1 MTILFHILNCPP
13 VLLGRVSMNKTLYRR
28 RSNLSVAVQIS
39 SVSIQTD
46 DSENLIESKKILG
59 SGMALKRSQTPNSLL
74 RQPNTIGVI
83 GGVSVYSTLIFLEKL
98 VRWSSKDG
106 QECVPFVV
114 CSDPALSKELPVL
127 SSFHSFNDRN
137 AQTQFNYGHIVGDLQ
152 QKRLFL
158 EQSGACCIVMPCHL
172 SHVWH
177 SEVSKGCSLP
187 FLHVGDCVAME
198 LSKKNLRPLEA
209 GSNVRIGVLATGAT
223 LKAGV
228 YQEKLQSQGFEV
240 VLPDQATMHH
250 IILPAIEA
258 FNRRDIT
265 GARNLLRIAVQVLL
279 VRAVNTVIL
288 ASDEMQGLL
297 PHDDPLLKKCVDPMD
312 ALARSTIRWAT
323 STEKSKHK
331 NDTLVTRPILL
342 DEPELQADPEPIFI
356 YHPTTKEVSAAMGT
370 PMEDFFD
377 GANVVA
383 EAMASAFAAAQGAPV
398 ETSIHSIEPGPID
411 EGAQTERVSE
421 FASIPTKT
429 LTPQKGVNPTA
440 AFQTKSASPATPF
453 VISTNDPFAVLSQ
466 AVKDGSSLVVTP
478 SSIPSFATRGL
489 DADLF
494 SDEGSEEVLE
504 DSDDEPTMKKRVSDS
519 DEKDS
524 GEHETKAMDI
534 PEEPETAANIAMPI
548 ASIPVTTAVPV
559 FATPVASVSATPA
572 APTSMG
578 PGPILTGVTAPF
590 QFEVGSSS
598 ATILDPASEAAAFF
612 TRFDQPEVNDLDPA
626 DFWAARSPYV
636 DFHGFKVPG
645 ECAPHLEAL
654 YRSRGDFMQGFLLGR
669 STREHFLKLLGS
681 VMNDME
687 HNFIDTISAERILQW
702 RAAVQ
707 ELIRVGF
714 AVEFMLDH
722 LREIARAFFMKK
734 VQLVVDTIDTRI
746 EALKKEVADLEG
758 RRERLLSGVTG
769 PTRFGDQTLI
779 SGL

>member
-1 MTILFHILNCPP
+1 MTILFHVLNCPP

-28 RSNLSVAVQIS
+28 RSNLSAAVQIS

-46 DSENLIESKKILG
+46 DSEKLIESKKILG
-59 SGMALKRSQTPNSLL
+59 SGMALKRSQTPHSLL

-114 CSDPALSKELPVL
+114 CSDPAL
-127 SSFHSFNDRN
+127 
-137 AQTQFNYGHIVGDLQ
+137 IGDLQ

-177 SEVSKGCSLP
+177 SEVSKGCSVP

-198 LSKKNLRPLEA
+198 LSKANLRPLEA

-258 FNRRDIT
+258 FYRRDIT

-297 PHDDPLLKKCVDPMD
+297 PHDDPLLKKCIDPMD

-323 STEKSKHK
+323 STEKV
-331 NDTLVTRPILL
+331 DL
-342 DEPELQADPEPIFI
+342 EPISI
-356 YHPTTKEVSAAMGT
+356 YHPTTEEVFAGMGT
-370 PMEDFFD
+370 PMEGFFD
-377 GANVVA
+377 GADVVA
-383 EAMASAFAAAQGAPV
+383 EAMAFASAAAQRAPA
-398 ETSIHSIEPGPID
+398 ETPTSSAELGPIK
-411 EGAQTERVSE
+411 EGAQTER
-421 FASIPTKT
+421 
-429 LTPQKGVNPTA
+429 
-440 AFQTKSASPATPF
+440 
-453 VISTNDPFAVLSQ
+453 
-466 AVKDGSSLVVTP
+466 AVKDDSSLVVTP
-478 SSIPSFATRGL
+478 SSIPSFATHGP
-489 DADLF
+489 DADLS
-494 SDEGSEEVLE
+494 SDKGFE
-504 DSDDEPTMKKRVSDS
+504 DSDDEPTIKKKVSDS
-519 DEKDS
+519 NEEES

-534 PEEPETAANIAMPI
+534 PEEPETAADIIMPTTP
-548 ASIPVTTAVPV
+548 IPATPTVPV
-559 FATPVASVSATPA
+559 STTLTTPVSATPT

-578 PGPILTGVTAPF
+578 PGPILTSVTAPS

-598 ATILDPASEAAAFF
+598 ATVPDPAREAAAFF
-612 TRFDQPEVNDLDPA
+612 TRFDQPEVNNLDPA
-626 DFWAARSPYV
+626 NFWGARSPYV
-636 DFHGFKVPG
+636 DFHGFRVPG
-645 ECAPHLEAL
+645 ECAPHLEAV
-654 YRSRGDFMQGFLLGR
+654 YRSHGDFMRGFFLGR
-669 STREHFLKLLGS
+669 STREHYLKLLGS
-681 VMNDME
+681 VMNDIE
-687 HNFIDTISAERILQW
+687 HNSIDTISAERILQW
-702 RAAVQ
+702 KAAVQ

-722 LREIARAFFMKK
+722 LREIAQAFFMKK
-734 VQLVVDTIDTRI
+734 VQSAVDAIDTRI
-746 EALKKEVADLEG
+746 KALKKEVAGLE
-758 RRERLLSGVTG
+758 RSRERLLSGVVG
-769 PTRFGDQTLI
+769 PSRFEDQTLI

>member
-323 STEKSKHK
+323 STEK
-331 NDTLVTRPILL
+331 
-342 DEPELQADPEPIFI
+342 
-356 YHPTTKEVSAAMGT
+356 
-370 PMEDFFD
+370 
-377 GANVVA
+377 
-383 EAMASAFAAAQGAPV
+383 
-398 ETSIHSIEPGPID
+398 
-411 EGAQTERVSE
+411 
-421 FASIPTKT
+421 
-429 LTPQKGVNPTA
+429 
-440 AFQTKSASPATPF
+440 
-453 VISTNDPFAVLSQ
+453 

>member
-13 VLLGRVSMNKTLYRR
+13 VLLGRVSMNKTPYRR

-46 DSENLIESKKILG
+46 DSENSIESKKILG

-137 AQTQFNYGHIVGDLQ
+137 AQTQFNHGHIVGDLQ

-198 LSKKNLRPLEA
+198 LSKADLRPLEA

-258 FNRRDIT
+258 FYRRDIT

-297 PHDDPLLKKCVDPMD
+297 PHDDPLLKKCIDPMD

-323 STEKSKHK
+323 STEKV
-331 NDTLVTRPILL
+331 DL
-342 DEPELQADPEPIFI
+342 EPISI
-356 YHPTTKEVSAAMGT
+356 YYPTIEEVSATIGT
-370 PMEDFFD
+370 PMEGLFD
-377 GANVVA
+377 GVDVVA
-383 EAMASAFAAAQGAPV
+383 KAMAFASAAAQGALA
-398 ETSIHSIEPGPID
+398 ETPIPSTEPSPIE
-411 EGAQTERVSE
+411 EAAQTER
-421 FASIPTKT
+421 
-429 LTPQKGVNPTA
+429 
-440 AFQTKSASPATPF
+440 
-453 VISTNDPFAVLSQ
+453 
-466 AVKDGSSLVVTP
+466 AVKDGSSLMVTP
-478 SSIPSFATRGL
+478 SSIPSSAIRGP
-489 DADLF
+489 DADLS
-494 SDEGSEEVLE
+494 SDEGFKEVLE
-504 DSDDEPTMKKRVSDS
+504 DSNDEPTMKKRISDS
-519 DEKDS
+519 DKEDS
-524 GEHETKAMDI
+524 DEHETKALDI
-534 PEEPETAANIAMPI
+534 PEEPKTAADITMPT
-548 ASIPVTTAVPV
+548 APIPSTPTTPI
-559 FATPVASVSATPA
+559 SATLA
-572 APTSMG
+572 ALTSTG
-578 PGPILTGVTAPF
+578 PGPILTGVAAPS
-590 QFEVGSSS
+590 QFEVDNNS
-598 ATILDPASEAAAFF
+598 TTVPDPASEAAAFF

-626 DFWAARSPYV
+626 DFWGARSSYV
-636 DFHGFKVPG
+636 DFHGFRVPE
-645 ECAPHLEAL
+645 ECAPHLEGI
-654 YRSRGDFMQGFLLGR
+654 YRSRGDFMRGFLFGR
-669 STREHFLKLLGS
+669 SAREHFLKLLGS
-681 VMNDME
+681 VMNDIE
-687 HNFIDTISAERILQW
+687 HNSIDTISAEKILQW

-734 VQLVVDTIDTRI
+734 VQPTVDAIDTRI
-746 EALKKEVADLEG
+746 EALKKEVTDLEG
-758 RRERLLSGVTG
+758 RRERLLSGVVG
-769 PTRFGDQTLI
+769 PNRFGDQTLI
-779 SGL
+779 SGLL

>member
-1 MTILFHILNCPP
+1 MSMTILFHILNCPP

-46 DSENLIESKKILG
+46 DSEKLIESKKILG

-114 CSDPALSKELPVL
+114 CSDPALSKQLPVL
-127 SSFHSFNDRN
+127 SSFHSFDDRN
-137 AQTQFNYGHIVGDLQ
+137 AQTQFNHGHIVGDLQ

-177 SEVSKGCSLP
+177 SEVSKGCSVP

-198 LSKKNLRPLEA
+198 LSKTNLRPLEA

-258 FNRRDIT
+258 FYRRDIT

-297 PHDDPLLKKCVDPMD
+297 PHDDPLLKKCIDPMD

-323 STEKSKHK
+323 STEKV
-331 NDTLVTRPILL
+331 DL
-342 DEPELQADPEPIFI
+342 EPISI
-356 YHPTTKEVSAAMGT
+356 YHPMIEEVFAAMGT
-370 PMEDFFD
+370 PMEGFFD
-377 GANVVA
+377 GADVVA
-383 EAMASAFAAAQGAPV
+383 KAMAFASAAAQGAPA
-398 ETSIHSIEPGPID
+398 ETPISSAELGPIK
-411 EGAQTERVSE
+411 EGAQTER
-421 FASIPTKT
+421 
-429 LTPQKGVNPTA
+429 
-440 AFQTKSASPATPF
+440 
-453 VISTNDPFAVLSQ
+453 

-478 SSIPSFATRGL
+478 SSILSSATHGL
-489 DADLF
+489 DADLS
-494 SDEGSEEVLE
+494 SDKGFE
-504 DSDDEPTMKKRVSDS
+504 DSDDEPTIKKKVSNS
-519 DEKDS
+519 NEEES
-524 GEHETKAMDI
+524 GEHKTKAMDI
-534 PEEPETAANIAMPI
+534 PKEPETATDIAMP
-548 ASIPVTTAVPV
+548 TTPILATPTVPV
-559 FATPVASVSATPA
+559 STTPTTHVSATPT
-572 APTSMG
+572 APTSIG
-578 PGPILTGVTAPF
+578 PGPILTSVTTPS

-598 ATILDPASEAAAFF
+598 ATVPDPAKEAAAFF
-612 TRFDQPEVNDLDPA
+612 TRFDQPEVNNLDPA
-626 DFWAARSPYV
+626 DFWGARSPYV

-645 ECAPHLEAL
+645 ECAPHLEAI
-654 YRSRGDFMQGFLLGR
+654 YRSHGDFMQGFFLGR
-669 STREHFLKLLGS
+669 SAREHFLKLLGS
-681 VMNDME
+681 VMNDIE
-687 HNFIDTISAERILQW
+687 HNSIDTISAERILQW
-702 RAAVQ
+702 KAAVQ

-714 AVEFMLDH
+714 AMEFMLDH
-722 LREIARAFFMKK
+722 LREIAQAFFMKK
-734 VQLVVDTIDTRI
+734 VQFAVDAIDTRI

-758 RRERLLSGVTG
+758 SRERLLSGVAG
-769 PTRFGDQTLI
+769 PSRFEDQTLI

>member
-1 MTILFHILNCPP
+1 LSMTILFHILNCPP
-13 VLLGRVSMNKTLYRR
+13 VLLGRVSMNKTPYRR

-137 AQTQFNYGHIVGDLQ
+137 AQTQFNHGHIVGDLQ

-198 LSKKNLRPLEA
+198 LSKADLRPLEA

-258 FNRRDIT
+258 FYRRDIT

-297 PHDDPLLKKCVDPMD
+297 PHDDPLLKKCIDPMD

-323 STEKSKHK
+323 STEKV
-331 NDTLVTRPILL
+331 N
-342 DEPELQADPEPIFI
+342 
-356 YHPTTKEVSAAMGT
+356 
-370 PMEDFFD
+370 
-377 GANVVA
+377 
-383 EAMASAFAAAQGAPV
+383 
-398 ETSIHSIEPGPID
+398 
-411 EGAQTERVSE
+411 
-421 FASIPTKT
+421 
-429 LTPQKGVNPTA
+429 QKA
-440 AFQTKSASPATPF
+440 
-453 VISTNDPFAVLSQ
+453 
-466 AVKDGSSLVVTP
+466 
-478 SSIPSFATRGL
+478 
-489 DADLF
+489 
-494 SDEGSEEVLE
+494 
-504 DSDDEPTMKKRVSDS
+504 
-519 DEKDS
+519 
-524 GEHETKAMDI
+524 
-534 PEEPETAANIAMPI
+534 
-548 ASIPVTTAVPV
+548 
-559 FATPVASVSATPA
+559 
-572 APTSMG
+572 
-578 PGPILTGVTAPF
+578 
-590 QFEVGSSS
+590 
-598 ATILDPASEAAAFF
+598 
-612 TRFDQPEVNDLDPA
+612 
-626 DFWAARSPYV
+626 
-636 DFHGFKVPG
+636 
-645 ECAPHLEAL
+645 
-654 YRSRGDFMQGFLLGR
+654 
-669 STREHFLKLLGS
+669 
-681 VMNDME
+681 
-687 HNFIDTISAERILQW
+687 
-702 RAAVQ
+702 
-707 ELIRVGF
+707 
-714 AVEFMLDH
+714 
-722 LREIARAFFMKK
+722 
-734 VQLVVDTIDTRI
+734 
-746 EALKKEVADLEG
+746 
-758 RRERLLSGVTG
+758 
-769 PTRFGDQTLI
+769 
-779 SGL
+779 

>member
-13 VLLGRVSMNKTLYRR
+13 VLLGRVSMNKTPYRR

-46 DSENLIESKKILG
+46 DSENSIESKKILG

-137 AQTQFNYGHIVGDLQ
+137 AQTQFNHGHIVGDLQ

-198 LSKKNLRPLEA
+198 LSKADLRPLEA

-258 FNRRDIT
+258 FYRRDIT

-297 PHDDPLLKKCVDPMD
+297 PHDDPLLKKCIDPMD

-323 STEKSKHK
+323 STEK
-331 NDTLVTRPILL
+331 
-342 DEPELQADPEPIFI
+342 
-356 YHPTTKEVSAAMGT
+356 
-370 PMEDFFD
+370 
-377 GANVVA
+377 
-383 EAMASAFAAAQGAPV
+383 
-398 ETSIHSIEPGPID
+398 
-411 EGAQTERVSE
+411 
-421 FASIPTKT
+421 
-429 LTPQKGVNPTA
+429 
-440 AFQTKSASPATPF
+440 
-453 VISTNDPFAVLSQ
+453 
-466 AVKDGSSLVVTP
+466 AVKDGSSLMVTP
-478 SSIPSFATRGL
+478 SSIPSSAIRGP
-489 DADLF
+489 DADLS
-494 SDEGSEEVLE
+494 SDEGFKEVLE
-504 DSDDEPTMKKRVSDS
+504 DSNDEPTMKKRISDS
-519 DEKDS
+519 DKEDS
-524 GEHETKAMDI
+524 DEHETKALDI
-534 PEEPETAANIAMPI
+534 PEEPKTAADITMPT
-548 ASIPVTTAVPV
+548 APIPSTPTTPI
-559 FATPVASVSATPA
+559 SATLA
-572 APTSMG
+572 ALTSTG
-578 PGPILTGVTAPF
+578 PGPILTGVAAPS
-590 QFEVGSSS
+590 QFEVDNNS
-598 ATILDPASEAAAFF
+598 TTVPDPASEAAAFF

-626 DFWAARSPYV
+626 DFWGARSSYV
-636 DFHGFKVPG
+636 DFHGFRVPE
-645 ECAPHLEAL
+645 ECAPHLEGI
-654 YRSRGDFMQGFLLGR
+654 YRSRGDFMRGFLFGR
-669 STREHFLKLLGS
+669 SAREHFLKLLGS
-681 VMNDME
+681 VMNDIE
-687 HNFIDTISAERILQW
+687 HNSIDTISAEKILQW

-734 VQLVVDTIDTRI
+734 VQPTVDAIDTRI
-746 EALKKEVADLEG
+746 EALKKEVTDLEG
-758 RRERLLSGVTG
+758 RRERLLSGVVG
-769 PTRFGDQTLI
+769 PNRFGDQTLI
-779 SGL
+779 SGLL

>member
-13 VLLGRVSMNKTLYRR
+13 VLLGRVSMNKTPYRR

-127 SSFHSFNDRN
+127 SSFHSVNDRN
-137 AQTQFNYGHIVGDLQ
+137 AQTQFNHGHIVRDLQ

-198 LSKKNLRPLEA
+198 LSKADLRPLEA

-258 FNRRDIT
+258 FYRRDIT

-297 PHDDPLLKKCVDPMD
+297 PHDDPLLKKCIDPMD

-323 STEKSKHK
+323 STEKV
-331 NDTLVTRPILL
+331 N
-342 DEPELQADPEPIFI
+342 
-356 YHPTTKEVSAAMGT
+356 
-370 PMEDFFD
+370 
-377 GANVVA
+377 
-383 EAMASAFAAAQGAPV
+383 
-398 ETSIHSIEPGPID
+398 
-411 EGAQTERVSE
+411 
-421 FASIPTKT
+421 
-429 LTPQKGVNPTA
+429 QKA
-440 AFQTKSASPATPF
+440 
-453 VISTNDPFAVLSQ
+453 
-466 AVKDGSSLVVTP
+466 
-478 SSIPSFATRGL
+478 
-489 DADLF
+489 
-494 SDEGSEEVLE
+494 
-504 DSDDEPTMKKRVSDS
+504 
-519 DEKDS
+519 
-524 GEHETKAMDI
+524 
-534 PEEPETAANIAMPI
+534 
-548 ASIPVTTAVPV
+548 
-559 FATPVASVSATPA
+559 
-572 APTSMG
+572 
-578 PGPILTGVTAPF
+578 
-590 QFEVGSSS
+590 
-598 ATILDPASEAAAFF
+598 
-612 TRFDQPEVNDLDPA
+612 
-626 DFWAARSPYV
+626 
-636 DFHGFKVPG
+636 
-645 ECAPHLEAL
+645 
-654 YRSRGDFMQGFLLGR
+654 
-669 STREHFLKLLGS
+669 
-681 VMNDME
+681 
-687 HNFIDTISAERILQW
+687 
-702 RAAVQ
+702 
-707 ELIRVGF
+707 
-714 AVEFMLDH
+714 
-722 LREIARAFFMKK
+722 
-734 VQLVVDTIDTRI
+734 
-746 EALKKEVADLEG
+746 
-758 RRERLLSGVTG
+758 
-769 PTRFGDQTLI
+769 
-779 SGL
+779 

>member
-114 CSDPALSKELPVL
+114 CSDPAL
-127 SSFHSFNDRN
+127 
-137 AQTQFNYGHIVGDLQ
+137 IGDLQ

-323 STEKSKHK
+323 STEK
-331 NDTLVTRPILL
+331 
-342 DEPELQADPEPIFI
+342 
-356 YHPTTKEVSAAMGT
+356 
-370 PMEDFFD
+370 
-377 GANVVA
+377 
-383 EAMASAFAAAQGAPV
+383 
-398 ETSIHSIEPGPID
+398 
-411 EGAQTERVSE
+411 
-421 FASIPTKT
+421 
-429 LTPQKGVNPTA
+429 
-440 AFQTKSASPATPF
+440 
-453 VISTNDPFAVLSQ
+453 

>member
-59 SGMALKRSQTPNSLL
+59 SGMTLKRSQTPNSLL

-114 CSDPALSKELPVL
+114 CSDPAL
-127 SSFHSFNDRN
+127 
-137 AQTQFNYGHIVGDLQ
+137 IGDLQ

-198 LSKKNLRPLEA
+198 LSKTNLRPLEA

-279 VRAVNTVIL
+279 
-288 ASDEMQGLL
+288 GLL

-323 STEKSKHK
+323 STEKV
-331 NDTLVTRPILL
+331 N
-342 DEPELQADPEPIFI
+342 
-356 YHPTTKEVSAAMGT
+356 
-370 PMEDFFD
+370 
-377 GANVVA
+377 
-383 EAMASAFAAAQGAPV
+383 
-398 ETSIHSIEPGPID
+398 
-411 EGAQTERVSE
+411 
-421 FASIPTKT
+421 
-429 LTPQKGVNPTA
+429 QKA
-440 AFQTKSASPATPF
+440 
-453 VISTNDPFAVLSQ
+453 
-466 AVKDGSSLVVTP
+466 
-478 SSIPSFATRGL
+478 
-489 DADLF
+489 
-494 SDEGSEEVLE
+494 
-504 DSDDEPTMKKRVSDS
+504 
-519 DEKDS
+519 
-524 GEHETKAMDI
+524 
-534 PEEPETAANIAMPI
+534 
-548 ASIPVTTAVPV
+548 
-559 FATPVASVSATPA
+559 
-572 APTSMG
+572 
-578 PGPILTGVTAPF
+578 
-590 QFEVGSSS
+590 
-598 ATILDPASEAAAFF
+598 
-612 TRFDQPEVNDLDPA
+612 
-626 DFWAARSPYV
+626 
-636 DFHGFKVPG
+636 
-645 ECAPHLEAL
+645 
-654 YRSRGDFMQGFLLGR
+654 
-669 STREHFLKLLGS
+669 
-681 VMNDME
+681 
-687 HNFIDTISAERILQW
+687 
-702 RAAVQ
+702 
-707 ELIRVGF
+707 
-714 AVEFMLDH
+714 
-722 LREIARAFFMKK
+722 
-734 VQLVVDTIDTRI
+734 
-746 EALKKEVADLEG
+746 
-758 RRERLLSGVTG
+758 
-769 PTRFGDQTLI
+769 
-779 SGL
+779 